1 MNHNA
6 KKNNSRGRHIKK
18 PRNMPLLGW
27 RDILLRVRNRLDT
40 DNLGLIAGGVAFF
53 FLLAIFPAISAMVAI
68 YGLVNDPTDMQEQFQ
83 SFSQLLPTEASEI
96 ILSQLQEVTRQ
107 SSASLSM
114 GALLGMLFAF
124 WSSMKGMLAMIRALN
139 VVNLED
145 EKRGFFELRFFAFFL
160 TVCSVIFVVVCLF
173 LIAFIPL
180 LLNNLG
186 LASFSETLFSLLR
199 WPLLTVMILVMLA
212 IIFRFAPSRNNAR
225 WVWIMPGTL
234 VAVVLWLIGS
244 ILFSWYTSNYAQYNA
259 TYGSLGAV
267 IVLLLWFYLTAY
279 IVLIGGVLNSEMEH
293 QTGVDTTIGEE
304 KPIGQRKAEV
314 ADTWGES
321 P

>member
-1 MNHNA
+1 
-6 KKNNSRGRHIKK
+6 
-18 PRNMPLLGW
+18 
-27 RDILLRVRNRLDT
+27 
-40 DNLGLIAGGVAFF
+40 
-53 FLLAIFPAISAMVAI
+53 MVAI

-225 WVWIMPGTL
+225 WVWIMPGTI

-267 IVLLLWFYLTAY
+267 IILLLWFYLTAY

>member
-139 VVNLED
+139 VVNLEN

-267 IVLLLWFYLTAY
+267 IILLLWFYLTAY

>member
-160 TVCSVIFVVVCLF
+160 TACSVIFVVVCLF

-225 WVWIMPGTL
+225 WVWIMPGTI

>member
-225 WVWIMPGTL
+225 WVWIMPGTI

-267 IVLLLWFYLTAY
+267 IILLLWFYLTAY

>member
-1 MNHNA
+1 
-6 KKNNSRGRHIKK
+6 
-18 PRNMPLLGW
+18 MPLLGW

-68 YGLVNDPTDMQEQFQ
+68 YGLVNDPTDMQEHFQ

-225 WVWIMPGTL
+225 WVWIMPGTI

-267 IVLLLWFYLTAY
+267 IILLLWFYLTAY

>member
-225 WVWIMPGTL
+225 WVWIMPGTI

>member
-267 IVLLLWFYLTAY
+267 IILLLWFYLTAY

>member
-1 MNHNA
+1 
-6 KKNNSRGRHIKK
+6 
-18 PRNMPLLGW
+18 
-27 RDILLRVRNRLDT
+27 
-40 DNLGLIAGGVAFF
+40 
-53 FLLAIFPAISAMVAI
+53 
-68 YGLVNDPTDMQEQFQ
+68 
-83 SFSQLLPTEASEI
+83 
-96 ILSQLQEVTRQ
+96 
-107 SSASLSM
+107 
-114 GALLGMLFAF
+114 
-124 WSSMKGMLAMIRALN
+124 
-139 VVNLED
+139 
-145 EKRGFFELRFFAFFL
+145 
-160 TVCSVIFVVVCLF
+160 
-173 LIAFIPL
+173 
-180 LLNNLG
+180 
-186 LASFSETLFSLLR
+186 
-199 WPLLTVMILVMLA
+199 MILVMLA

-225 WVWIMPGTL
+225 WVWIMPGTI

>member
-53 FLLAIFPAISAMVAI
+53 FLLAIFPAISAMVAM

>member
-1 MNHNA
+1 
-6 KKNNSRGRHIKK
+6 
-18 PRNMPLLGW
+18 MPLLGW

-225 WVWIMPGTL
+225 WVWIMPGTI

-267 IVLLLWFYLTAY
+267 IILLLWFYLTAY

>member
-139 VVNLED
+139 VVNLEN

-225 WVWIMPGTL
+225 WVWIMPGTI

>member
-107 SSASLSM
+107 SSASLSL

-145 EKRGFFELRFFAFFL
+145 EKRGFFELRIFAFFL

-225 WVWIMPGTL
+225 WVWIMPGTI

>member
-68 YGLVNDPTDMQEQFQ
+68 YGLVNDPADMQEQFQ

-225 WVWIMPGTL
+225 WVWIMPGTI